1 MSLFDRARIRRSF
14 SRAAATYD
22 QAAAL
27 QRMVGETLLESLA
40 YLKQA
45 PRRVLDLGCGTGH
58 FTRELRRRFPR
69 ALVVGLD
76 LAEGMLAVAHRR
88 RGWLR
93 RFALIQGDAHRLPF
107 AAGVFDLVFSNLL
120 LQWSGAAE
128 QIFAEVRRVLAP
140 EGLFLFSTF
149 GPETLAE
156 LREAL
161 GAEEAARRVS
171 PFPPLEWHGDRLL
184 ALGFRHPVLERE
196 VLIRAYPSLSALT
209 GELKALGARNALS
222 DRPRAAPGKRWL
234 YRLRERFE
242 AGRDASGRVAVR
254 WEAIRGLAFAP
265 PPHQP
270 PGGRDPTLAYLPAD
284 RIPLRRK

>member
-1 MSLFDRARIRRSF
+1 MTLFDRARIRRRF

-27 QRMVGETLLESLA
+27 QRMIGETLLDSLVYA
-40 YLKQA
+40 RHR
-45 PRRVLDLGCGTGH
+45 PRRILDLGCGTGH
-58 FTRELRRRFPR
+58 FTRELRRRCPR

-93 RFALIQGDAHRLPF
+93 RFALVQGDAHRLPF
-107 AAGVFDLVFSNLL
+107 APGCFDLVFSNLL
-120 LQWSGAAE
+120 LQWSDTPQ

-140 EGLFLFSTF
+140 EGLFIFATF

-156 LREAL
+156 LRDAL
-161 GAEEAARRVS
+161 GEEEAARRIS
-171 PFPPLEWHGDRLL
+171 PFPPLEWLGDRLL

-209 GELKALGARNALS
+209 GELKALGAQNALS
-222 DRPRAAPGKRWL
+222 DRPRGMPGKRWL

-242 AGRDASGRVAVR
+242 ARRDTSGRIPVR

-265 PPHQP
+265 GPHEPPAAH
-270 PGGRDPTLAYLPAD
+270 DPTLAFLPAD
-284 RIPLRRK
+284 RIPIRRK